1 MKVKLHTEQLMSSAS
16 RRDWAHEEAWTNG
29 ILGIADDAKL
39 WQRNCVSSGT
49 ANAMT
54 EPRPKL
60 VTFALSHFCEK
71 ARWALD
77 WHGIAY
83 DEISWPPGIHVILAK
98 RCGAKGTTLPILLTG
113 SEVIQG
119 SAAIIDWADANG
131 KNTNRNLTP
140 GDQTTEAR
148 EIERRA
154 DEVIGIH
161 VRRLAYSELLPRYAN
176 ALKPALLH
184 RSRGWHRVAGN
195 LMWPITWRIMMRA
208 YDTGRE
214 AAAESREKL
223 ESELDWLDAKLIDGR
238 SFLVGETFS
247 RADLSVA
254 SLLANFAAGTAVPRQ
269 PKMILPKTLTTDID
283 RWRTRPVMRWVSG
296 QYETQRTI
304 DRLT

>member
-1 MKVKLHTEQLMSSAS
+1 
-16 RRDWAHEEAWTNG
+16 
-29 ILGIADDAKL
+29 
-39 WQRNCVSSGT
+39 
-49 ANAMT
+49 MT

-77 WHGIAY
+77 WHGITY
-83 DEISWPPGIHVILAK
+83 DEISWPPGVHVILAK

-119 SAAIIDWADANG
+119 STAIIDWADTKA
-131 KNTNRNLTP
+131 KNTVRSLTP
-140 GDQTTEAR
+140 GEQGAEAR

-161 VRRLAYSELLPRYAN
+161 VRRLAYSELLPGYAN

-195 LMWPITWRIMMRA
+195 LMWPITWRVMTRT
-208 YDTGRE
+208 YDTGPE

-223 ESELDWLDAKLIDGR
+223 ESELDWLDARLIDGR
-238 SFLVGETFS
+238 SFLVGEIFS

-254 SLLANFAAGTAVPRQ
+254 SLLANFAAGTKVPKQ
-269 PKMILPKTLTTDID
+269 PKMILPRTLATYID
-283 RWRTRPVMRWVSG
+283 RWRNRPVMLWVSR
-296 QYETQRTI
+296 QYETQREI
-304 DRLT
+304 GCQ